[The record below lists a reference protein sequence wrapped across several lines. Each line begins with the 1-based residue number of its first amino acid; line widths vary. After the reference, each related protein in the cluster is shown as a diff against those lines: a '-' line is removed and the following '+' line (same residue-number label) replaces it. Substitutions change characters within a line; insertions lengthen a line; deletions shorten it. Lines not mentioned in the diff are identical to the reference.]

1 METSHCGPGQ
11 RRQASPPRRT
21 MFEWQVD
28 QISFILSCFK
38 TVQEGGLAINSTE
51 TYVLF
56 ERSPH
61 GGSLL
66 KEIEGQR
73 VVI

>member
-1 METSHCGPGQ
+1 MVLARGGRHLLRDVQCLSG
-11 RRQASPPRRT
+11 R
-21 MFEWQVD
+21 WIKD
-28 QISFILSCFK
+28 LSFFLK

-56 ERSPH
+56 EQSPH

-66 KEIEGQR
+66 KEIDGQR

>member
-1 METSHCGPGQ
+1 MVLARGGRHLLRDVQCLSG
-11 RRQASPPRRT
+11 R
-21 MFEWQVD
+21 W
-28 QISFILSCFK
+28 IKYLSFFLVFK
-38 TVQEGGLAINSTE
+38 TVQEDGLAINSTE